1 VWDVAG
7 RGKEKV
13 VDQLS
18 LMNSISKIALP
29 TRKEHVDNLKPTGM
43 IALPGSG
50 YTFGEGGMPR
60 RELFGTAAL
69 SLETRAPSDDF
80 RTGRAQDMPS
90 QRLTCSLSP
99 YGPSKNMVHSS
110 SR

>member
-1 VWDVAG
+1 M
-7 RGKEKV
+7 
-13 VDQLS
+13 VDQAS

-29 TRKEHVDNLKPTGM
+29 TKKEHVDNLKPTGM

-60 RELFGTAAL
+60 QKLFGTL
-69 SLETRAPSDDF
+69 PSPLKHAHRVMIL
-80 RTGRAQDMPS
+80 RTVRAQDMSS

-99 YGPSKNMVHSS
+99 YGPSKSMAHSS

>member
-1 VWDVAG
+1 MWDVAG

-50 YTFGEGGMPR
+50 YTFG
-60 RELFGTAAL
+60 
-69 SLETRAPSDDF
+69 
-80 RTGRAQDMPS
+80 
-90 QRLTCSLSP
+90 
-99 YGPSKNMVHSS
+99 
-110 SR
+110 

>member
-1 VWDVAG
+1 MWDVAG

-60 RELFGTAAL
+60 RELLICGAAW
-69 SLETRAPSDDF
+69 SA
-80 RTGRAQDMPS
+80 G
-90 QRLTCSLSP
+90 
-99 YGPSKNMVHSS
+99 
-110 SR
+110 